1 MKFIVVFILG
11 LILIGGPL
19 YVLYELGLKYKRK
32 REFLSRKYKQT
43 NIKKQDD
50 AIIAS
55 TYKIRFNGSKDKK

>member
-1 MKFIVVFILG
+1 MKFIIVFILG

-32 REFLSRKYKQT
+32 KKFSRKYKQT